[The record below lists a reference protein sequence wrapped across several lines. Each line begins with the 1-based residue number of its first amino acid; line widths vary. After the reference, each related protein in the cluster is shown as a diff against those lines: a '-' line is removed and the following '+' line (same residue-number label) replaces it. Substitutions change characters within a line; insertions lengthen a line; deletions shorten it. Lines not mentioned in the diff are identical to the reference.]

1 MAIRIRPYRRAGE
14 SSDSVAV
21 ICIEVSEIE
30 SQSGGTE
37 MATRAERIHEML
49 AAHHAAAQSEHHK
62 AMKGE
67 EKESSRYAFHKNMME
82 HHADQ
87 QQDHLAELEDCAKTA
102 KAAGSELVPT
112 LVSGVVPEQPRAV
125 LRAGQSPIPGAVL
138 IKDLQIRQVI
148 GLDGEDLHSEELSL
162 QK

>member
-1 MAIRIRPYRRAGE
+1 MR
-14 SSDSVAV
+14 
-21 ICIEVSEIE
+21 
-30 SQSGGTE
+30 
-37 MATRAERIHEML
+37 TRAERIHEML

-67 EKESSRYAFHKNMME
+67 ARESSRYAFHKNMME

-87 QQDHLAELEDCAKTA
+87 QQDHLAELEDCAMTA

-112 LVSGVVPEQPRAV
+112 LVSGVAPERPRAF
-125 LRAGQSPIPGAVL
+125 LRAGQSLIPGAALVS
-138 IKDLQIRQVI
+138 DLQIRKII